1 MPIFFIGERGK
12 VNTFHQMFNYFW
24 NANHWNEVMINPFQ
38 QTNLLLTFMQGPK
51 VEQWAARKGE
61 ELMLAVLGDPD
72 NHVAPMHQ
80 DNDKALWTRL
90 LTALRTAYSEYYG
103 AEGAYRAI
111 KDLRQK
117 EGHVDDYIVKFVNL
131 LSKAEWG

>member
-1 MPIFFIGERGK
+1 
-12 VNTFHQMFNYFW
+12 
-24 NANHWNEVMINPFQ
+24 
-38 QTNLLLTFMQGPK
+38 MQGPK

-61 ELMLAVLGDPD
+61 ELTLVVLGDPA
-72 NHVAPMHQ
+72 NHILPTHQ
-80 DNDKALWTRL
+80 DNEEAIWNNL
-90 LTALRTAYSEYYG
+90 LTALRNAYSKYHV

-117 EGHVDDYIVKFVNL
+117 EGHVDDYIVKFENL